1 MEKTELGSLKATWS
15 VSKILADLIN
25 MLPKFQVGYKL
36 LTRRP
41 QPSHNDLCQ
50 RRPATITSDEQV
62 TSCLVDHLD
71 NTYNTNTSGHDQC
84 DSIIHKTRYS
94 PEGS

>member
-1 MEKTELGSLKATWS
+1 MEETELGSLKAMWS

-41 QPSHNDLCQ
+41 QP
-50 RRPATITSDEQV
+50 
-62 TSCLVDHLD
+62 
-71 NTYNTNTSGHDQC
+71 
-84 DSIIHKTRYS
+84 
-94 PEGS
+94 